1 MSPESSSPTASSFG
15 AYYYANCCGRP
26 YSRDE
31 GWLTFFGGIADKIVR
46 DIAPRRVLDAGCAWG
61 LLVEALRLRGVE
73 AFGLDLSS
81 YAIDQVASDVR
92 PFCKVGS
99 IAEPLP
105 DRYDLIVCIEVV
117 EHMPSEEADAA
128 IANFCAH
135 TDDVLF
141 SSSPLDLREAT
152 HVNVQP
158 PEAWAERFARHGF
171 FRDPD
176 FDANFVTSWAARF
189 RKTAEPL
196 PRIVRTLERRYLRA
210 ELETHEARAFARQTA
225 GELQAREADIL
236 HYKGA
241 LDEANRQIEAL
252 HAANNTVHAVRV
264 ETAERLGASLKAIA
278 DMESSAFWRART
290 LWVRMNRLLGRSR

>member
-1 MSPESSSPTASSFG
+1 MSPESSSPAASSFG
-15 AYYYANCCGRP
+15 AYYFAHCCGRP

-31 GWLTFFGGIADKIVR
+31 GWLTFFGTIADRIVR

-61 LLVEALRLRGVE
+61 LLVEALRRRGVDS
-73 AFGLDLSS
+73 FGLDLSS
-81 YAIDQVASDVR
+81 YAIDQVAPEVR
-92 PFCKVGS
+92 AFCKVGS
-99 IAEPLP
+99 IAEPLE

-117 EHMPSEEADAA
+117 EHMPSEDADAA
-128 IANFCAH
+128 IANLCAH

-176 FDANFVTSWAARF
+176 FDASFVTSWAVRF

-196 PRIVRTLERRYLRA
+196 PRIVRALERRYLRA
-210 ELETHEARAFARQTA
+210 ELESHEARACAVQTQND
-225 GELQAREADIL
+225 LQAREADL
-236 HYKGA
+236 AHYKGA
-241 LDEANRQIEAL
+241 LDEANRRIAAL
-252 HAANNTVHAVRV
+252 QAENHTVHAVRV
-264 ETAERLGASLKAIA
+264 DTAERLGAALGTIA
-278 DMESSAFWRART
+278 DMESSAFWRARSW
-290 LWVRMNRLLGRSR
+290 WVRLNRLVGRSR